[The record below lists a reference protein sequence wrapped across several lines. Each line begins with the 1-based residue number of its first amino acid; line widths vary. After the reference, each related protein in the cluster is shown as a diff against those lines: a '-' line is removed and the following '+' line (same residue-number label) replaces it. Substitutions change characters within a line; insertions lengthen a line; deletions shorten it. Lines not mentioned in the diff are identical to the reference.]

1 MASAAAQQRALDT
14 FPDCKPDAQYLDS
27 VCAILKNY
35 GFSKD
40 NSIALI
46 ATCRDE
52 ITHHYYR
59 KIDEVCHH
67 SLPTSPANE
76 LLRTIA
82 CPCSPM
88 YGESFDMSA
97 LAGLVTCRP
106 VGLKAGMS
114 HAPDKGGAEKYI
126 FFAFPHIGIDKNGK
140 PESIGSIDRI
150 GRTEASHACG
160 ALLAVHKLIEDNGSL
175 SGAVLDPGEL
185 EFSFLKQ
192 RLGAHI
198 QSSSQAPSSL
208 ADLTK
213 LTMEVTLKELE
224 SCIERAPPAD
234 GADYAVITGVQ
245 IHAGADSFDGEK
257 GFEDYIFPGNMY
269 VVLNNKRTEI
279 KI

>member
-1 MASAAAQQRALDT
+1 MASAAAQLRAQEA
-14 FPDCKPDAQYLDS
+14 FPDCKPDADFLDYVRS
-27 VCAILKNY
+27 RLEDH

-52 ITHHYYR
+52 ITHHFYR
-59 KIDEVCHH
+59 KIDE
-67 SLPTSPANE
+67 
-76 LLRTIA
+76 I
-82 CPCSPM
+82 

-97 LAGLVTCRP
+97 LAGLVTCGP
-106 VGLKAGMS
+106 IGLKAGMS

-126 FFAFPHIGIDKNGK
+126 FFAFPHIGIDKTGD
-140 PESIGSIDRI
+140 PEAIGSIDRI
-150 GRTEASHACG
+150 GRTKASHACG
-160 ALLAVHKLIEDNGSL
+160 ALAAVHKLIQDKGSL
-175 SGAVLDPGEL
+175 SGAVLDPDEL

-192 RLGAHI
+192 RLGAHME
-198 QSSSQAPSSL
+198 SSSQTPSSL

-224 SCIERAPPAD
+224 SCIERAPLAN

-257 GFEDYIFPGNMY
+257 GFGDYIFPGKMY
-269 VVLNNKRTEI
+269 VVVDNKRTEI
-279 KI
+279 